1 MHQKNFTYSQMS
13 GLLSHNFRCSKT
25 HSNSSIDTSLR
36 DTDVY
41 LGLSRDEVSRR
52 VREAIEYTNTT
63 GITSGARRKKLRDS
77 AAVISEIV
85 IHVPKNISE
94 DRDVCIAFA
103 ASVEQFLMDRYG
115 ADRLLCGCIHF
126 DEVLNGKPDV
136 HIHFD
141 LLPVTKDGFID
152 RAEVFTRP
160 DAMSRHADCQK
171 WLDRDPSVPPCRIVD
186 EALEQQWDET
196 GTNGRNTKSVPIEEY
211 KRQKRVK
218 EIESLDSKIQ
228 EAEYEIQEAEYKL
241 STLNTNKF
249 CAKQEIEKLNKEKES
264 LSKEIADT
272 KTHANI
278 QLMDDLIKILKTALE
293 MLLGWLERNNVPHF
307 NRSDFLKAVVK
318 NTANGTNKDALNS
331 LDFWF
336 DSPDR
341 ER

>member
-52 VREAIEYTNTT
+52 VREAIEYTNTA

-103 ASVEQFLMDRYG
+103 TSVEQFLMDRYG
-115 ADRLLCGCIHF
+115 ADRILCGCIHF

-196 GTNGRNTKSVPIEEY
+196 GTNGRKTVSVSIENY
-211 KRQKRVK
+211 KR
-218 EIESLDSKIQ
+218 
-228 EAEYEIQEAEYKL
+228 
-241 STLNTNKF
+241 
-249 CAKQEIEKLNKEKES
+249 AKQEKEIIEDLVIKKRCLNDTLSDYNQLKAQIECEVENLKEEKES
-264 LSKEIADT
+264 LSKKITDMQG
-272 KTHANI
+272 HANI
-278 QLMDDLIKILKTALE
+278 QLMDDLIKILKKALE

-307 NRSDFLKAVVK
+307 NRSNFLEAVIQK
-318 NTANGTNKDALNS
+318 TANGTNQDALNRFHS
-331 LDFWF
+331 SF